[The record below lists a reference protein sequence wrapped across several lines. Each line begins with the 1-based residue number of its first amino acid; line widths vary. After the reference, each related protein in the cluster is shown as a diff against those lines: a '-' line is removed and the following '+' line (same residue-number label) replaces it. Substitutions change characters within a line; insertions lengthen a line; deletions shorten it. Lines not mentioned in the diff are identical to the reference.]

1 MPLTAQLVTQP
12 PKCFLDSFSQR
23 EFNGVCR
30 AKTPSYAS
38 LSSPNASHI
47 SRDTN
52 GAGRVSDKGILGTI
66 SQYQPPTPSP
76 PACSPLFCAFLV
88 M

>member
-1 MPLTAQLVTQP
+1 MLLTALLVTQP
-12 PKCFLDSFSQR
+12 PKHFLDSFSQR

-52 GAGRVSDKGILGTI
+52 RAGRVSDKGILGTI
-66 SQYQPPTPSP
+66 SQYPPPQPAP
-76 PACSPLFCAFLV
+76 PCFVHSW
-88 M
+88 